1 MRAQVALLQR
11 EAKARGWG
19 GLEVLTVDRFQ
30 GRDKAA
36 VVLSLV
42 RCNGAGGAGRL
53 LADWRRINV
62 AVTRAQRKLL
72 FVGSAATLA
81 EVPLFAALLAWLR
94 QRGCVEPLVVPAPAA

>member
-1 MRAQVALLQR
+1 VRAQVALLQR

-42 RCNGAGGAGRL
+42 RCNGAGRL